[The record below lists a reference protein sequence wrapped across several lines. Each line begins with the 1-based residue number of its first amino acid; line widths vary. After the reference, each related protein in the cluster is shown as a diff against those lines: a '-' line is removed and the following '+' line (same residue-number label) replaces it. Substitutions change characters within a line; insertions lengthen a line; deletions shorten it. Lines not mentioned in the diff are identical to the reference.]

1 MQTWFAG
8 EGEFVGGWFLSGRAG
23 NRGWRGNGGGRLVTV
38 MDEGER
44 TARLGAES
52 P

>member
-8 EGEFVGGWFLSGRAG
+8 EGELVGGWLLSRCGG
-23 NRGWRGNGGGRLVTV
+23 SRGWRGNGGGRLVTV
-38 MDEGER
+38 MDEWER
-44 TARLGAES
+44 MARLGVES